1 MLKLTAREKSELL
14 GEGFVTVILLLLLNL
29 SLLILLNEFIRS
41 NPGLER
47 GIFQIKESITI
58 GPNNYR
64 VWSYQNFFIIFM
76 MFVDIWVVYWRLMR
90 RFKQMQLR
98 HIISELHYIANGHFD
113 HRIPFTL
120 KGDHQRVVDS
130 VNALVDSVIESM
142 DEERKI
148 EQSKDELITNVS
160 HDLRT
165 PLTSIIGYLGLIE
178 NKQYKT
184 KDDVLKYTHTAF
196 LKAEQMKSMVDDLF
210 EYTKVRQSTTKMTFN
225 EISVESMLEQLSASF
240 ELEAKKKQIEIS
252 VKSTPKSLKIEAD
265 AEKMGRL
272 FNDLITNALKYANGG
287 RHIYL
292 EAEKKG
298 DQVIFKVSND
308 GEQIPEKSISH
319 LFERF
324 YRVESSR
331 SKATGG
337 TGLGL
342 AIAQSIVELHHG
354 KIHAESSK
362 KLTSFIIELP
372 LKQTKSNKQQNGK

>member
-1 MLKLTAREKSELL
+1 LKLTAREKSELL
-14 GEGFVTVILLLLLNL
+14 GEGIVTVILLLLLNL
-29 SLLILLNEFIRS
+29 SILVLATEIIRS
-41 NPGLER
+41 NPGLES
-47 GIFQIKESITI
+47 GIFKIKESITI

-64 VWSYQNFFIIFM
+64 VWSYQNFFIFFM
-76 MFVDIWVVYWRLMR
+76 AIVDVWVVYWRLMR
-90 RFKQMQLR
+90 RYKQMQLR
-98 HIISELHYIANGHFD
+98 HIIGELHYIADGHFD

-142 DEERKI
+142 NEERKI

-178 NKQYKT
+178 NQQYKNE
-184 KDDVLKYTHTAF
+184 DDVLKYTHTAF
-196 LKAEQMKSMVDDLF
+196 LKAEQMKSLVEDLF
-210 EYTKVRQSTTKMTFN
+210 EYTKVRQASTKMTFN
-225 EISVESMLEQLSASF
+225 QISVEPMLEQLAASF
-240 ELEAKKKQIEIS
+240 ELEAEKKGMEIDA
-252 VKSTPKSLKIEAD
+252 KATPKNIKIEGD
-265 AEKMGRL
+265 SEKLGRL
-272 FNDLITNALKYANGG
+272 FNNLILNALKYAKGG
-287 RHIYL
+287 KHINL
-292 EAEKKG
+292 EATQKG
-298 DQVIFKVSND
+298 DQIIFKVSND
-308 GEQIPEKSISH
+308 GEQIPEKSLKH

-354 KIHAESSK
+354 KISVTSSE
-362 KLTSFIIELP
+362 KLTSFKVELP
-372 LKQTKSNKQQNGK
+372 VTQKSTKDAN

>member
-1 MLKLTAREKSELL
+1 MKLTAREKSELL
-14 GEGFVTVILLLLLNL
+14 GEGIVTVILLLLLNL
-29 SLLILLNEFIRS
+29 SILVFATEIIRS
-41 NPGLER
+41 NPGLES
-47 GIFQIKESITI
+47 GIFKIKESITI

-64 VWSYQNFFIIFM
+64 VWSYQNFFIFFM
-76 MFVDIWVVYWRLMR
+76 AIVDVWVVYWRLMR
-90 RFKQMQLR
+90 RYKQMQLR
-98 HIISELHYIANGHFD
+98 HIIGELHYIADGHFD

-142 DEERKI
+142 NEERKI

-178 NKQYKT
+178 NQQYKNE
-184 KDDVLKYTHTAF
+184 DDVLKYTHTAF
-196 LKAEQMKSMVDDLF
+196 LKAEQMKSLVEDLF
-210 EYTKVRQSTTKMTFN
+210 EYTKVRQASTKMTFN
-225 EISVESMLEQLSASF
+225 QISVEPMLEQLAASF
-240 ELEAKKKQIEIS
+240 ELEAEKKGMEIDA
-252 VKSTPKSLKIEAD
+252 KATPKNIKIEGD
-265 AEKMGRL
+265 SEKLGRL
-272 FNDLITNALKYANGG
+272 FNNLILNALKYAKGG
-287 RHIYL
+287 KHINL
-292 EAEKKG
+292 EATQKG
-298 DQVIFKVSND
+298 DQIIFKVSND
-308 GEQIPEKSISH
+308 GEQIPEKSLKH

-354 KIHAESSK
+354 KISVTSSE
-362 KLTSFIIELP
+362 KLTSFKVELP
-372 LKQTKSNKQQNGK
+372 VTQKSTKDAN

>member
-1 MLKLTAREKSELL
+1 MKLTAREKSELL
-14 GEGFVTVILLLLLNL
+14 GEGFITVILLLLLNL
-29 SLLILLNEFIRS
+29 SILILVNEIIRS

-64 VWSYQNFFIIFM
+64 VWSYQNFFIFFM
-76 MFVDIWVVYWRLMR
+76 AIVDVWVVYWRLMR
-90 RFKQMQLR
+90 RYKQMQLR
-98 HIISELHYIANGHFD
+98 HIIGELHYIADGHFD

-130 VNALVDSVIESM
+130 VNVLVDSVIESM

-178 NKQYKT
+178 NQQYQNE
-184 KDDVLKYTHTAF
+184 DDVLKYTHTAF
-196 LKAEQMKSMVDDLF
+196 LKAQQMKSLVEDLF
-210 EYTKVRQSTTKMTFN
+210 EYTKVRQASTKMTFN
-225 EISVESMLEQLSASF
+225 QISVEPMLEQLAASF
-240 ELEAKKKQIEIS
+240 ELEAEKKNMKIDT
-252 VKSTPKSLKIEAD
+252 KAKPKDIKIEGD
-265 AEKMGRL
+265 AEKLGRL
-272 FNDLITNALKYANGG
+272 FNNLISNALKYAKGG
-287 RHIYL
+287 RHINL
-292 EAEKKG
+292 EATQSG
-298 DQVIFKVSND
+298 DQVVFKVSND
-308 GEQIPEKSISH
+308 GEMIPEESIKH

-354 KIHAESSK
+354 KISVESSE
-362 KLTSFIIELP
+362 KLTSFIVKMP
-372 LKQTKSNKQQNGK
+372 LKQNKVNEANR